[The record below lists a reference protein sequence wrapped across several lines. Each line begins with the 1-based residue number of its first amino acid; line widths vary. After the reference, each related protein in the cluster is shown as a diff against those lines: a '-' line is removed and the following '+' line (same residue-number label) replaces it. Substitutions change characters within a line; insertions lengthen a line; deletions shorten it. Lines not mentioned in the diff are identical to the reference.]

1 MIHVDWKKIKPY
13 EKAPFAIP
21 VIVVLLALLLAAV
34 GIAFINPLLYM
45 PLKVLT
51 AVFAF
56 ITVAFGVH
64 IESRM
69 LQIYMLLGVLDLSM
83 FAAVLMPFPPGL
95 TIFFFIASLI
105 AAIASAGV
113 SLFAGAFFTKDTLYD
128 FPETERKNVFS
139 GKKVMFFAPHE
150 DDEINLYGGVI
161 EQYVKNGSEVRI
173 VFSTNGDF
181 YRLGKCRIREALS
194 VAESYEIGRASCRE
208 RV

>member
-1 MIHVDWKKIKPY
+1 MIHVDWKKIKSY

-21 VIVVLLALLLAAV
+21 VIAVLLVLFLAAV

-113 SLFAGAFFTKDTLYD
+113 SLFAD
-128 FPETERKNVFS
+128 RK
-139 GKKVMFFAPHE
+139 
-150 DDEINLYGGVI
+150 
-161 EQYVKNGSEVRI
+161 
-173 VFSTNGDF
+173 
-181 YRLGKCRIREALS
+181 S
-194 VAESYEIGRASCRE
+194 V
-208 RV
+208 V

>member
-1 MIHVDWKKIKPY
+1 MKR
-13 EKAPFAIP
+13 APFAIP
-21 VIVVLLALLLAAV
+21 VIVALLVLFLAAV

-113 SLFAGAFFTKDTLYD
+113 SLFAGVFFTKETLYD
-128 FPETERKNVFS
+128 FPETERNTVFS

-161 EQYVKNGSEVRI
+161 EQYVKSGSEVRR
-173 VFSTNGDF
+173 SA
-181 YRLGKCRIREALS
+181 RLFIAW
-194 VAESYEIGRASCRE
+194 ESAGSGRRFPLPKVMA
-208 RV
+208 